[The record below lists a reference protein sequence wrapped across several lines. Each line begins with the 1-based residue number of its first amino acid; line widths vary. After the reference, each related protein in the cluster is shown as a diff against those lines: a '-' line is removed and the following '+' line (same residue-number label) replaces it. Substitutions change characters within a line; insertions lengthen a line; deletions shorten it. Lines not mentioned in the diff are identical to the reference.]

1 MKFTHVMGCAGSAIL
16 LLFASAWIPF
26 IGPFFSLLTPLP
38 FLYYTTKLGIQQGL
52 KMMGITIVI
61 VGLISKLEGYPQLI
75 FFCLEFSLLGLI
87 ISEIY
92 RREFTFSRTIFW
104 GASFMLLLGAVSLFL
119 VGLSK
124 EMGPLELIL
133 DYFQS
138 NLAETIKAYENTG
151 LDQEKVVHLEEYGKV
166 VTNLVIKIYP
176 ALVIIG
182 TGFIVWLNVVISRPL
197 FRRGK
202 IKYPDF
208 GPMDRWQAPE
218 FMVWGVIAA
227 GFTLFLSRTGI
238 KLFAINSLIVMSVIY
253 VFHGLS
259 IVLFFLNRYHVP
271 RWVRFGVYLLIVFQQ
286 IILVGLAMAGLF
298 DQWIDF
304 RKIHKK
310 RVN

>member
-38 FLYYTTKLGIQQGL
+38 FLYYTTKLGIHQGL

-92 RREFTFSRTIFW
+92 RREFTFGLTIFW
-104 GASFMLLLGAVSLFL
+104 GAGFMLLLGAVSLLL

-124 EMGPLELIL
+124 KMGPLELIL

-151 LDQEKVVHLEEYGKV
+151 LDQGKVIHLEEYGKV

-182 TGFIVWLNVVISRPL
+182 TGFVVWLNVVISRPL

-208 GPMDRWQAPE
+208 GPMDRWQSPE

-227 GFTLFLSRTGI
+227 GFALFLSRTGI
-238 KLFAINSLIVMSVIY
+238 KLLAINSLIVMSVIY

-259 IVLFFLNRYHVP
+259 IVMFF
-271 RWVRFGVYLLIVFQQ
+271 
-286 IILVGLAMAGLF
+286 
-298 DQWIDF
+298 
-304 RKIHKK
+304 
-310 RVN
+310 

>member
-1 MKFTHVMGCAGSAIL
+1 
-16 LLFASAWIPF
+16 
-26 IGPFFSLLTPLP
+26 
-38 FLYYTTKLGIQQGL
+38 
-52 KMMGITIVI
+52 MMGITIVI

-92 RREFTFSRTIFW
+92 RREFTFGLTIFW
-104 GASFMLLLGAVSLFL
+104 GAIFMLLLGAVFLFL
-119 VGLSK
+119 IGLPK
-124 EMGPLELIL
+124 RMGPLELIL
-133 DYFQS
+133 NYFQS
-138 NLAETIKAYENTG
+138 NVAETIKAYESTG
-151 LDQEKVVHLEEYGKV
+151 LDQDKVIQLEEYGKV
-166 VTNLVIKIYP
+166 VTNLVKKIYP
-176 ALVIIG
+176 SLVIIG
-182 TGFIVWLNVVISRPL
+182 TGFVVWLNVVISRPL
-197 FRRGK
+197 FRRGD

-208 GPMDRWQAPE
+208 GSMDRWESPE

-227 GFTLFLSRTGI
+227 GFALFLSRTGI

-253 VFHGLS
+253 IFHGLS

-271 RWVRFGVYLLIVFQQ
+271 RWVRFGVYLLIIFQQ